1 MALQGSGPL
10 SLDRSTIGREAC
22 SSARSRAHSVQLM
35 NHYFTSDPSLSS
47 QRRTV
52 DLVLPD
58 VSLRLST
65 DRGVFSADRVD
76 TGSKLLLLD
85 GPPAVPGDRVL
96 VDVGAGYGPI
106 ALTLAA
112 RNPEAT
118 VWAIDVNARARDL
131 CAENAAANGL
141 NNVTVGRPEDVPED
155 LVVDR
160 IWSNPPIRIGK
171 AALHELLDT
180 WLARLGPT
188 GSAHLVVQKHLGADS
203 LAARLGQQGW
213 LVRRRASKKAFR
225 LLDVSRP
232 DKSDEV
238 I

>member
-1 MALQGSGPL
+1 
-10 SLDRSTIGREAC
+10 
-22 SSARSRAHSVQLM
+22 M
-35 NHYFTSDPSLSS
+35 NHYFTSNPSVSS
-47 QRRTV
+47 ERRTI

-58 VSLRLST
+58 VSLRLTT
-65 DRGVFSADRVD
+65 DRGMFSADRVD
-76 TGSKLLLLD
+76 AGSKLLLLD
-85 GPPAVPGDRVL
+85 GPPPVTGDRVL
-96 VDVGAGYGPI
+96 VDVGAGYGPL

-118 VWAIDVNARARDL
+118 VWAIEVNARARDL
-131 CAENAAANGL
+131 CEENAAANGL
-141 NNVTVGRPEDVPED
+141 TNVRVAGPEDVPQD

-180 WLARLGPT
+180 WLGRLSPG

-203 LAARLGQQGW
+203 LAARLGAQGR
-213 LVRRRASKKAFR
+213 LVHRRASKKAFR

-232 DKSDEV
+232 HETDEV
-238 I
+238 AR